1 MLGLCEFGQEKLA
14 RSQADRQLFEL
25 TANDL
30 KRHLTYGVEH
40 LRHFHLQGGEV
51 KRRQIRTWLDRGEIM
66 MAADLKRDT
75 ALREAVILASG
86 VTIVDG
92 KSALKE
98 LRQLQLKRYIQ
109 ALDAAAYRDRA
120 EYMVQPMKDI
130 IENP

>member
-1 MLGLCEFGQEKLA
+1 
-14 RSQADRQLFEL
+14 
-25 TANDL
+25 
-30 KRHLTYGVEH
+30 
-40 LRHFHLQGGEV
+40 
-51 KRRQIRTWLDRGEIM
+51 M